1 MDENI
6 AEDDDH
12 AIDYNRQFS
21 NSTPFPPRCENE
33 VDGILALSKCF
44 KERYED
50 CPLFF
55 EGSLQNACKEAFSS
69 IPIQERRPVLVYIHN
84 DESELRKKFCKD
96 TFCSEK
102 IINYLLENYIV
113 WPWDIT
119 FQWNKNKLIKY
130 WEETFSTEFWDEFLI
145 GEWPLMIGIMRR
157 FEFKTDAFITAKY
170 QFKSLLKT
178 DDLVGKQKPAMC
190 EIALSELSHFK
201 KLCDENEQD
210 LSFDFCGTT
219 GLCWDIILEIAQYLS
234 LNDTISVFSTNILP
248 LFNDGSKFQ
257 LSNPNIPF
265 IKMILSRS
273 DPTKIVSLKLDGD
286 RIWSEK
292 ELTLLS
298 SFKKVISMTLLNL
311 TYDKNI
317 CQYGQYF
324 PELTCL
330 SLCYDN
336 EINLSAF
343 SSIFNQLWEKI
354 RRFEIRCA
362 GTLCT
367 HYDYDMSQLVKL
379 YKFNFSVKYFLFD
392 IGQFPWASMNACYDN
407 DPSCC
412 LKSITSVIKKM
423 FNIQYLHFIINTYDI
438 EIFLNI
444 NPWGNLVND
453 CFRLKNI
460 KIQTSESIVQSEELK
475 RKVCNIQTALHAVR
489 QTIKFQICTL

>member
-12 AIDYNRQFS
+12 VIDYNRQFS

-50 CPLFF
+50 CPVFS

-69 IPIQERRPVLVYIHN
+69 IAIQERRPVLVYIHN

-102 IINYLLENYIV
+102 IINYLLDNYIV

-130 WEETFSTEFWDEFLI
+130 WEETFSTEFLDEFLI

-157 FEFKTDAFITAKY
+157 FEFKTDEFITSKY
-170 QFKSLLKT
+170 QFKSLLKSA
-178 DDLVGKQKPAMC
+178 DLVGKQKPTIC
-190 EIALSELSHFK
+190 EIALSELRNFK
-201 KLCDENEQD
+201 RLCDENEQD
-210 LSFDFCGTT
+210 LLFDFSATT
-219 GLCWDIILEIAQYLS
+219 RLCWEIILEIAQYLS
-234 LNDTISVFSTNILP
+234 LNDAISAFSTNILS
-248 LFNDGSKFQ
+248 LFNGGSKFQ

-273 DPTKIVSLKLDGD
+273 DPTKIISLQLDGD

-292 ELTLLS
+292 ELILLS
-298 SFKKVISMTLLNL
+298 SFEKVISMTLLNL
-311 TYDKNI
+311 TYSNKI
-317 CQYGQYF
+317 CRYGQYF

-336 EINLSAF
+336 EIILSAF
-343 SSIFNQLWEKI
+343 SSVFNQLWEKI

-362 GTLCT
+362 GTLCI
-367 HYDYDMSQLVKL
+367 HYDYDISRLMNL
-379 YKFNFSVKYFLFD
+379 YKTNFSVKYFLFD
-392 IGQFPWASMNACYDN
+392 IGQFSWASMNTCYGN

-412 LKSITSVIKKM
+412 FKSITTVIKKM
-423 FNIQYLHFIINTYDI
+423 FNIQYVHFIIHKYDI
-438 EIFLNI
+438 EIFLHI
-444 NPWGNLVND
+444 NQWENLVND
-453 CFRLKNI
+453 CSRLKNI
-460 KIQTSESIVQSEELK
+460 KIQTSESIVQDEKLK
-475 RKVCNIQTALHAVR
+475 RKVCNIQTALYVIRH
-489 QTIKFQICTL
+489 TIKFQICTL